1 LFFEIFKKTLLLQFI
16 LNKEGNEEDIPTI
29 KAKEE
34 KQAWIQKPHDQRKWT
49 QGS

>member
-29 KAKEE
+29 EAKEKE
-34 KQAWIQKPHDQRKWT
+34 QAWIQESHDQCKWT